1 MQLDSVIRWPSNHM
15 RPRAIRSDV
24 SKLIEYLTWNKLY
37 IKYYGYKIMDL
48 ELTRSLNKLYKL
60 YILEYWHRFNLVYYT
75 RYVIYY
81 WWTANI
87 LKKLNIFIIVKIV
100 YTVYII
106 KSIDIRS
113 NWHIICIEIIWRNM
127 TKWVII
133 ESYILYQR
141 KYKWQY
147 I

>member
-1 MQLDSVIRWPSNHM
+1 MGI
-15 RPRAIRSDV
+15 
-24 SKLIEYLTWNKLY
+24 KLWILNWLGLWINY
-37 IKYYGYKIMDL
+37 I
-48 ELTRSLNKLYKL
+48 S
-60 YILEYWHRFNLVYYT
+60 YIYT
-75 RYVIYY
+75 RRLTQIQSS
-81 WWTANI
+81 I
-87 LKKLNIFIIVKIV
+87 LYDVCNLLLVDRKYSQEDEYFIIIVKIV
-100 YTVYII
+100 YTLYII
-106 KSIDIRS
+106 KSINIRS